1 MNKVITDGVQLMPPA
16 FASGLDVWS
25 SGDGTPGSDTYA
37 NSANAAFV
45 PADADFGRALEL
57 LKSDSLQKL
66 RYMGE
71 TPLLPGCYL
80 RITARVKAISGNL
93 PSVRIA
99 GWAGGAGGAE
109 VTGVTTTGP
118 SVTLTSYGSVVEVS
132 AIVGAGGRGGVD
144 MVWGPDA
151 IYGHFGLDLTGAN
164 GGIVRVDD
172 IVIEDITS
180 AFLRDMIST
189 VDVRDYGAR
198 GDGSTNDGPAF
209 DAAIAD
215 ADGRTVLV
223 PAGTFFL
230 DQDVTFNTPVKF
242 EGTLSMPANR
252 ILLLQRNFDLPTYME
267 AFEDETEAF
276 KKGFQALLNNVD
288 HESFDLGGRKI
299 KVFSEIDMQAAVPNR
314 TSYSTR
320 RVIRNGQ
327 LEAQGNDWD
336 VEIFTSQA
344 TYSTNDSRK
353 LTNVTNVANIPVGSL
368 VTGAGVGREIY
379 VRSKN
384 ISTQEITLNAPLFDA
399 VGTQTFTFTRF
410 KYLIN
415 FNGFSSLSKFIMQG
429 VEFQCNSKASG
440 IMLAPSGSTFELLD
454 CFVSRPKNRGIT
466 SIGGGCQGMVV
477 DRCQFLSAE
486 ESLTVPERES
496 IAFNVNANDA
506 KIRGNRATPFKHF
519 CLLAGQNNIFMG
531 NHFFQGDVIAD
542 GVRSAGVILATTH
555 TSTLITSNY
564 IDNCWIEWTNEQ
576 DPAPEQSGEFSFSSL
591 SITDNVFLSGDVAPW
606 FNYIVVKPHGAGHY
620 LNGVCIAN
628 NRFRSINGGIY
639 RVEGIDTSF
648 ADLDASRHRN
658 VQVFGNSFHNVTE
671 PIENPLRVTH
681 TQSSTAASWT
691 VDTGTGLPFEGR
703 ATNCDSIVA
712 TDNVRTSSGATTFTF
727 PHVDVQQG
735 TDKDQ
740 IRLNWPDAVS
750 GTVRV
755 LVRMD

>member
-1 MNKVITDGVQLMPPA
+1 MNKAITDGVQLMPPA
-16 FASGLDVWS
+16 FADGLDVWS

-37 NSANAAFV
+37 NAGNAAFV
-45 PADADFGRALEL
+45 PADADFGGALEL
-57 LKSDSLQKL
+57 QKTDTIQKL

-71 TPLLPGCYL
+71 TPLWPGCYL
-80 RITARVKAISGNL
+80 RTTARGKAISGNL

-99 GWAGGAGGAE
+99 GWAGGAGGAA
-109 VTGVTTTGP
+109 VTGVTTSGP
-118 SVTLTSYGSVVEVS
+118 SVSLTSYGNVVEVS
-132 AIVGAGGRGGVD
+132 AIVGAGARGGVD
-144 MVWGPDA
+144 MVWGADA

-164 GGIVRVDD
+164 GGIVRIDD
-172 IVIEDITS
+172 IQIEDITS
-180 AFLRDMIST
+180 AFLRDMLAV
-189 VDVRDYGAR
+189 VDVRDYGAV
-198 GDGSTNDGPAF
+198 GDGTTNDGPAF

-223 PAGTFFL
+223 PQGTYFL

-242 EGTLSMPANR
+242 EGHLSMPVNR
-252 ILLLQRNFDLPTYME
+252 ILLLQRSFDLPTYME
-267 AFEDETEAF
+267 AFEDESEAF

-320 RVIRNGQ
+320 RIIRNGQ

-336 VEIFTSQA
+336 AEVVTSQA
-344 TYSTNDSRK
+344 SYSANNSRT
-353 LTNVTNVANIPVGSL
+353 LSNVVNVANVPVGAL

-384 ISTQEITLNAPLFDA
+384 VATQEVTLNAPLFDA
-399 VGTQTFTFTRF
+399 VGTQTFTFSRF

-415 FNGFSSLSKFIMQG
+415 FNGFSSLSKFGMQG
-429 VEFQCNSKASG
+429 IEFQCNGKASG
-440 IMLAPSGSTFELLD
+440 IMLAPSGSTFELMD

-466 SIGGGCQGMVV
+466 SIGGGCQGLVV
-477 DRCQFLSAE
+477 DRCQFLSSE
-486 ESLTVPERES
+486 ESLTVPERQS
-496 IAFNVNANDA
+496 IGFNVNANDA

-519 CLLAGQNNIFMG
+519 CLLAGQNNVFTN

-555 TSTLITSNY
+555 TSSLITGNY

-658 VQVFGNSFHNVTE
+658 VQFFGNSFHNVTE
-671 PIENPLRVTH
+671 PVENPLRVTH
-681 TQSSTAASWT
+681 SQSTGSSAWT
-691 VDTGTGLPFEGR
+691 IDTGTGLPFQGR
-703 ATNCDSIVA
+703 ATNVDSVVA
-712 TDNVRTSSGATTFTF
+712 TDGIRNNANAVIYPF
-727 PHVDVQQG
+727 PFVGVQQG
-735 TDKDQ
+735 PEKKQ
-740 IRLNWPDAVS
+740 IRLNWPEPTR
-750 GTVRV
+750 GTVRI